1 MGEPTFEQ
9 LHELIKPH
17 KEPDKAFFLD
27 LLDEQKQRVYEEI
40 HMRAVMLLLKACY
53 INKRK
58 LKIKSAQAEIAAL
71 REDEF
76 SAENYR

>member
-17 KEPDKAFFLD
+17 KQPDKAFFLD
-27 LLDEQKQRVYEEI
+27 LLDEQKQRAYEE
-40 HMRAVMLLLKACY
+40 MRVRAVMLLLKACY

-58 LKIKSAQAEIAAL
+58 LKIKAAQEEIEEL
-71 REDEF
+71 RKGEF
-76 SAENYR
+76 SAEN